1 MTQCNRSD
9 DQGKIAAKHW
19 EGSVMPKYVVLAD
32 HTPDI
37 CPSSNARTRARAVE
51 GLGPESLPK
60 LMADLELTFAVEP
73 MHLDPSHRT
82 IAIVEGPNVETVVRF
97 VNESGLSQWNTV
109 EVCPTTP
116 ISEMM
121 ATMNESPIIFD

>member
-1 MTQCNRSD
+1 
-9 DQGKIAAKHW
+9 
-19 EGSVMPKYVVLAD
+19 MPKYVVLAD

-37 CPSSNARTRARAVE
+37 CPSSNARTRARAME